1 MERELAATGSI
12 NREKRRAIE
21 TSLRFVNPKR
31 LPVSA
36 KSLQKPLILF
46 SGEPDD
52 PHFGYHHGPAENRGD
67 KKHREN

>member
-1 MERELAATGSI
+1 
-12 NREKRRAIE
+12 
-21 TSLRFVNPKR
+21 LRFVNPKR

-52 PHFGYHHGPAENRGD
+52 PHFGNHHGPAENRGD